1 MPQAMVNAAG
11 QRCPKK
17 VTVLKEYDRKPDA
30 LETRA
35 TVSDRVK

>member
-1 MPQAMVNAAG
+1 MPQAMVNVAG

-17 VTVLKEYDRKPDA
+17 VIVLKEYDRKLDV